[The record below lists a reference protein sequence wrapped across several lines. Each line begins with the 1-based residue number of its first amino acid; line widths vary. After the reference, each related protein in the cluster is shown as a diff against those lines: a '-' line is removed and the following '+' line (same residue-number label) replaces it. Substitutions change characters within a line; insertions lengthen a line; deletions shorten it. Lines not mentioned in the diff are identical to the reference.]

1 MCFLNLFECNVLQLY
16 VHIGKFLLFINLVTC
31 RYDLSGVIFSI
42 FLGGCLFVLFS
53 LLLFLVIII
62 YFKMWRLQNKSD

>member
-1 MCFLNLFECNVLQLY
+1 METASIFTVLITRQKLSSPTSAAPLYKAYVFLNLFECNVLQLY

-42 FLGGCLFVLFS
+42 F
-53 LLLFLVIII
+53 
-62 YFKMWRLQNKSD
+62 